1 MNTFSILWCYPDKSL
16 VLPILGDIY
25 IVLRIRVWSFRPF
38 WSALYAPFAPI
49 FSVSELR
56 CKITAFYPCGQYRIL
71 LKSHPSVSPEIG
83 SCMAV
88 SAVNDGIIAYS
99 DLDIA

>member
-1 MNTFSILWCYPDKSL
+1 MF
-16 VLPILGDIY
+16 
-25 IVLRIRVWSFRPF
+25 
-38 WSALYAPFAPI
+38 APFAPI

-56 CKITAFYPCGQYRIL
+56 CKITAFYPCGQYQNL
-71 LKSHPSVSPEIG
+71 LKSHPSVSPEMG
-83 SCMAV
+83 NCMAV